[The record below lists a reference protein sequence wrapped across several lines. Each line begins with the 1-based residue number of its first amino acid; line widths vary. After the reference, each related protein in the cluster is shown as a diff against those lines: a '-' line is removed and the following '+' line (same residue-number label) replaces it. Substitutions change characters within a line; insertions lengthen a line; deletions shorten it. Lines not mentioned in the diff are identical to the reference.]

1 MAQSQLE
8 FLRIHQIG
16 NTDAVTGGLIH
27 VSRANPFAG
36 SPDLVRAFTV
46 FFQCIQQHMI
56 WHDDMGTVTDHQILG
71 VKAVLMNIINFLN
84 QSLRVDNHSVADD
97 TSFLFVKYA

>member
-71 VKAVLMNIINFLN
+71 VKAVLMNIINFLDQGFGIN
-84 QSLRVDNHSVADD
+84 DHSVTDYA
-97 TSFLFVKYA
+97 SLLFIKYT